1 MADLTSAN
9 DIVERFRGELEKYAD
24 LWNEIWQDLAKSMT
38 GILGEAF
45 ELFLKDENRGP
56 TMSSSYPPSVYLPPL
71 LAQEC
76 EFMEG
81 GDEMEYVRI
90 DEIERLRARV
100 EELEECGT
108 KSHGIFSEA
117 MEQVESER
125 DTLKARVEELERAI
139 ETWKDEEQHWK
150 ATEMGFLARAEEL
163 VEWHEEGSETTVN
176 TCPIAY
182 DILMSVARAGRLVVE
197 AAESDSQNTSESDS
211 ERVWSRVD
219 DLDEALERVTWVNW
233 EADNE

>member
-125 DTLKARVEELERAI
+125 DTLKARVEELERGANDAVRFQRHRDQWRNYALGKRT
-139 ETWKDEEQHWK
+139 ERPTDYLEANDE
-150 ATEMGFLARAEEL
+150 
-163 VEWHEEGSETTVN
+163 
-176 TCPIAY
+176 
-182 DILMSVARAGRLVVE
+182 
-197 AAESDSQNTSESDS
+197 
-211 ERVWSRVD
+211 
-219 DLDEALERVTWVNW
+219 
-233 EADNE
+233 

>member
-1 MADLTSAN
+1 M
-9 DIVERFRGELEKYAD
+9 RLEFD
-24 LWNEIWQDLAKSMT
+24 
-38 GILGEAF
+38 
-45 ELFLKDENRGP
+45 
-56 TMSSSYPPSVYLPPL
+56 
-71 LAQEC
+71 
-76 EFMEG
+76 
-81 GDEMEYVRI
+81 GDEGFYV
-90 DEIERLRARV
+90 DTDTVDSDGLHPEVLLPDDVNEEIERLRARV

-150 ATEMGFLARAEEL
+150 ATEMGFLA
-163 VEWHEEGSETTVN
+163 TVN